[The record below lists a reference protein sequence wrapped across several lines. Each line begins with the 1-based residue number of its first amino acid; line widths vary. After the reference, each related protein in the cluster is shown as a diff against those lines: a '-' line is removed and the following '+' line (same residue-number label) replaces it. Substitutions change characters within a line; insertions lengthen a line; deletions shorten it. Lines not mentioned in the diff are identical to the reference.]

1 MRHSSLVPSLALA
14 LIGIIS
20 CGGDTTAP
28 LPLTV
33 LGSTISWFEGDEVQ
47 LDYTRQFECKM
58 PPSAGSSSGCEM
70 GADAQTSPTNG
81 TSIPVLYV
89 MVPLGFTPAAGTLH
103 CPTVGNCVAHP
114 PTLDMTRVFGA
125 GTVNSPL
132 PAHSNI
138 IIDLDSHSDGPWKV
152 EVIGVKDNNTWDLI
166 AGTKNLAEVRLL
178 QFQDPTEAHITAD
191 ISTNM
196 FLFFKVH

>member
-1 MRHSSLVPSLALA
+1 MCHSSYVPSLALA

-20 CGGDTTAP
+20 CGGDTTSP

-33 LGSTISWFEGDEVQ
+33 LGSTISWFDGDEVQ

-58 PPSAGSSSGCEM
+58 PPSAGSATGCEM

-81 TSIPVLYV
+81 TSVPVLYV

-152 EVIGVKDNNTWDLI
+152 EVIGVKDSNTWDI
-166 AGTKNLAEVRLL
+166 IVGTKNLAEVRLL
-178 QFQDPTEAHITAD
+178 QFQDPTEIHITAD

>member
-1 MRHSSLVPSLALA
+1 MRHSSFVPSLAIA
-14 LIGIIS
+14 VIGIIG
-20 CGGDTTAP
+20 CGKDATAP
-28 LPLTV
+28 SSPMV

-47 LDYTRQFECKM
+47 LDYTKQFECKM
-58 PPSAGSSSGCEM
+58 PPSAASATGCEM
-70 GADAQTSPTNG
+70 GAEAQTEPTND
-81 TSIPVLYV
+81 TAIPVLYV
-89 MVPLGFTPAAGTLH
+89 MVPLGFTAAASTLH

-125 GTVNSPL
+125 GTANSPL
-132 PAHSNI
+132 PAHSHI
-138 IIDLDSHSDGPWKV
+138 IIDIDSHNDGPWKV

-178 QFQDPTEAHITAD
+178 QFQDPTESRITAD
-191 ISTNM
+191 ISTNI